1 MEDEDYSVKSEFY
14 DWVNDIS
21 QPRSYWD
28 ELRKQQEDEVMMN
41 KDPKKDDMRNMI
53 KKYDIIFS

>member
-1 MEDEDYSVKSEFY
+1 MEDEDYSGESEFY

-28 ELRKQQEDEVMMN
+28 ELRKQREDEVKMN
-41 KDPKKDDMRNMI
+41 KDPKKNDMRNMI